1 MNRWNIPKSLEI
13 KIINRDKSCV
23 YCHSEFNKDSYKQ
36 RATWEHIDNNAKN
49 ISEDNIVL
57 CCASCNASKGI
68 KMLPEWFTTPY
79 CQNKKIN
86 KDTVASIVKKSIKSS
101 D

>member
-1 MNRWNIPKSLEI
+1 M
-13 KIINRDKSCV
+13 
-23 YCHSEFNKDSYKQ
+23 YCHSEFNKNSYKQ
-36 RATWEHIDNNAKN
+36 RATWEHIDNNEKN

-57 CCASCNASKGI
+57 CCVSCNTSKGT

-86 KDTVASIVKKSIKSS
+86 KDIVASTVKKSIKRN
-101 D
+101 